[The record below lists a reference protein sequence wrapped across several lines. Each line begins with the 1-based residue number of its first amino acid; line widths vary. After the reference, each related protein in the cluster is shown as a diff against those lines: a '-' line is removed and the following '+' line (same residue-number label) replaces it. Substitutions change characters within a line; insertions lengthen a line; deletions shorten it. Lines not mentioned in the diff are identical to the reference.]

1 MTALIS
7 KYQISMPRGE
17 ILDDISSRPATPP
30 SGYRS
35 QIIFPAIWQEIRMNQ
50 KAANNGSKAAAGPQD
65 APSAPQLPAWP
76 ERNRRSGGL
85 RSGPLPGIKEPG
97 RDPVQPLSLHWY
109 ACLVLSTNHSSPT
122 ATGRFVQSQIQTRP
136 AGRAGSA
143 PGRHLTITALR
154 SAAYAAPSCA
164 LYAPRKSA

>member
-50 KAANNGSKAAAGPQD
+50 KAANNGSKSRCRA
-65 APSAPQLPAWP
+65 
-76 ERNRRSGGL
+76 
-85 RSGPLPGIKEPG
+85 
-97 RDPVQPLSLHWY
+97 
-109 ACLVLSTNHSSPT
+109 
-122 ATGRFVQSQIQTRP
+122 
-136 AGRAGSA
+136 AGRAFG
-143 PGRHLTITALR
+143 
-154 SAAYAAPSCA
+154 AAATGLAGA
-164 LYAPRKSA
+164 K